1 MEEGWYGGDS
11 EPLSS
16 ADVPFVAPFEGST
29 ALAAMLLSTAMVAT
43 MAGTTDV
50 GEDVLARNAT
60 SLRNAT
66 SVEETVEGTVE
77 GTEAFFVGGGPS
89 MTSMVASLVPSMLAL
104 EFGSTGERGRLLLL
118 AFLFIVITWKK

>member
-1 MEEGWYGGDS
+1 
-11 EPLSS
+11 
-16 ADVPFVAPFEGST
+16 
-29 ALAAMLLSTAMVAT
+29 MVAI

-66 SVEETVEGTVE
+66 SVEETVEGTE
-77 GTEAFFVGGGPS
+77 GFFVGGGPS
-89 MTSMVASLVPSMLAL
+89 MSSMLAL